1 MKSLESQDG
10 DRKSKAVNRNP
21 KSKIHNPQA
30 KECYCYMVE
39 CADGTLY
46 TGWTT
51 DLRRRVAAHNA
62 GRGSRYTRMHRPVKL
77 VYFEHLP
84 NRSEAMRR
92 EAQIKRMKRSAKLL
106 ISNFK
111 PPKEGDSQM
120 SNDPLAVHLKFGA

>member
-1 MKSLESQDG
+1 MKSLESEVG
-10 DRKSKAVNRNP
+10 GRKSKAANRNP
-21 KSKIHNPQA
+21 KSKIRNPQSQ
-30 KECYCYMVE
+30 ECYCYMVE

-84 NRSEAMRR
+84 NRAEAMRR

-111 PPKEGDSQM
+111 PPKEGDS
-120 SNDPLAVHLKFGA
+120 